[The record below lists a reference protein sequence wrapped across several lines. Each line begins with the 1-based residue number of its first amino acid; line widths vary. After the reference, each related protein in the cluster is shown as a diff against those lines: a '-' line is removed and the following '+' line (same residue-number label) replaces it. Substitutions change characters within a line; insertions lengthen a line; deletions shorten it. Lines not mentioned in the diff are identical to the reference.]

1 MRRDDRRNRR
11 CVASGLD
18 DNDVLRRKTA
28 SKLFQKIAPDIDA
41 AYPPQFAV
49 FPSHGFRKDAV
60 NIKSNDAHAL
70 SLVTL
75 SSIRG
80 ACGRHDIY

>member
-1 MRRDDRRNRR
+1 MEAQLSHSAPRWESLALTMLQFLS
-11 CVASGLD
+11 VSG
-18 DNDVLRRKTA
+18 
-28 SKLFQKIAPDIDA
+28 P
-41 AYPPQFAV
+41 AYPPQVAV
-49 FPSHGFRKDAV
+49 FPGHGFRKDAV